1 MELKHFK
8 KGGIHPHDSK
18 YTSDKPITNAHL
30 PKIVRIP
37 MNMHIG
43 APAKVLVKAG
53 DKVEEGQLIGEAVG
67 FISANI
73 HASVSGTVTAVEKAD
88 TLTAK
93 GVEYVI
99 IETGGTIR
107 NWYDRKF
114 DYSKLPGEKLLE
126 MVKTAGIV
134 GMGGATFPT
143 HVKLSP
149 PKEKKMDLFILNG
162 AECEPYLTIDH
173 RLMLEKP
180 DEIVEGIGIVKKILG
195 INKVMIGI
203 EENKLDAIEAMS
215 KASAG
220 DSSIEVYALRTRYPQ
235 GGEKQLIE
243 ALTGKQVPSGGLPSD
258 IGAVVQNVATV
269 YAIYEAV
276 VYQKPLIERGL
287 TFTGENVENRGNYK
301 VRIGSPVQE
310 LIDEFGI
317 PADHGS
323 VIAGGPMM
331 GLLMPDDSVPVR
343 YATSNPGVAVVNAA
357 GLVTAGND
365 GQALIFVTALANS
378 NIEDTCV
385 VDVSSAPPPLISLN
399 PTSLTFTDTAGTSNP
414 SPQAVAVDNS
424 GGGTDW
430 LLFSDEITAERLSY
444 IQEGDDLIVRVDEDE
459 TRQVRV
465 RAGGSRR
472 P

>member
-331 GLLMPDDSVPVR
+331 GLELTDMKFPV
-343 YATSNPGVAVVNAA
+343 TKSSSGIVVLTKKQDYIPHDYSCIRCARCQFVCPI
-357 GLVTAGND
+357 GLEPWYLKV
-365 GQALIFVTALANS
+365 L
-378 NIEDTCV
+378 
-385 VDVSSAPPPLISLN
+385 VDKSL
-399 PTSLTFTDTAGTSNP
+399 LEE
-414 SPQAVAVDNS
+414 AVDR
-424 GGGTDW
+424 G
-430 LLFSDEITAERLSY
+430 LLDCIECGSCSFVCPSTIPLVAMFRFGKGFWRRK
-444 IQEGDDLIVRVDEDE
+444 QAAAAK
-459 TRQVRV
+459 Q
-465 RAGGSRR
+465 AG
-472 P
+472 